1 MSNRYTI
8 NYQKKFCS
16 FTTSVNQLFLEV
28 TSPSFSVTVAKQKKK
43 KKGIFF
49 PSCQRWRQIYSI
61 MHCLSALVDTT
72 KTCGRLLLLIIDNS
86 TMSGYEKQ
94 RAKKLGKNQLLGVS
108 TKVSKSQLH
117 NNFLRQ
123 ILKQKIWLL
132 KKKRNYFFGF
142 LKKNLIKWNFNKVFG
157 FKKWCQIESRL

>member
-1 MSNRYTI
+1 MITGRFKKLARN
-8 NYQKKFCS
+8 QKLYCS
-16 FTTSVNQLFLEV
+16 IKMYFNPKFLEV

-49 PSCQRWRQIYSI
+49 LSCQRWRQIYSI

-86 TMSGYEKQ
+86 TVQCLAYEKQ
-94 RAKKLGKNQLLGVS
+94 RAKIMGKNQLLGVS

-117 NNFLRQ
+117 KSSFTAETSHIQLVQ
-123 ILKQKIWLL
+123 
-132 KKKRNYFFGF
+132 YFSQQS
-142 LKKNLIKWNFNKVFG
+142 
-157 FKKWCQIESRL
+157 CS